1 MPGRSKLVDNF
12 ETEIEDLLARQGV
25 GFEREE
31 PGFTQGPRWYVEL
44 DGYLVMITL
53 DEELSVSGLPTLSIC
68 LQSFVLDTQDGV
80 DDLFSLLAHC
90 ARLEGVGL
98 IGAEGNDGTR
108 VLMLQ
113 RKLRL
118 EETRSAEVLPL
129 ARDLIHQYETV
140 LGPQADEAPRVPD

>member
-1 MPGRSKLVDNF
+1 MPGRSKIVDSF
-12 ETEIEDLLARQGV
+12 ESEIEDLLARQGV

-44 DGYLVMITL
+44 DGYLLMITL
-53 DEELSVSGLPTLSIC
+53 DEEMSISGTPTLSIC
-68 LQSFVLDTQDGV
+68 LQSFVLDTEDGV

-118 EETRSAEVLPL
+118 EHTQTSEVLPL
-129 ARDLIHQYETV
+129 ARDLILQYEAV
-140 LGPQADEAPRVPD
+140 LGPQTDESRRVDG